1 MSDLNG
7 TVGISPELLVK
18 VQALVKAHEEAAQKS
33 ETIPEKPDLTKL
45 FDELPEK
52 GDETVPRLGI
62 SDIVILE
69 DLIDESLDF
78 CFGDLPILA
87 PETSSRWKAVLE
99 RIFEIYPF
107 SKQFLLTEDYKRATG
122 GNNKALCWDLYRVS
136 GTSGI
141 LQVMR
146 CLDSR
151 ISHKAKSLNF
161 TTGDMDESYYI
172 PTKIIWDTVHEM
184 MEGAIPDII
193 DAYLNDSVKYWNLEA
208 TSDTHPAMQFRQHM
222 AFLRKNYDTELI
234 NFMENLSHTTVRAW
248 IFYSNTSYRYSM
260 SAWIDL
266 LYQVERKKE
275 PVDSSVTKLLRI
287 MNNADGV

>member
-1 MSDLNG
+1 MSGSNG

-18 VQALVKAHEEAAQKS
+18 LQALVKAHEEAAQKS
-33 ETIPEKPDLTKL
+33 ETAPEKPDLTKL

-52 GDETVPRLGI
+52 GDEKVARLGI
-62 SDIVILE
+62 SDMVILE

-78 CFGDLPILA
+78 CFGDLSIPA
-87 PETSSRWKAVLE
+87 PETSSRWKSVLE
-99 RIFEIYPF
+99 KIFEIYPF
-107 SKQFLLTEDYKRATG
+107 SKQFLLTENYMRATG
-122 GNNKALCWDLYRVS
+122 GDNKVLCWDFLSVS
-136 GTSGI
+136 GKSDI

-146 CLDSR
+146 CLDKR
-151 ISHKAKSLNF
+151 ISYKAKTVNY
-161 TTGDMDESYYI
+161 TTGILNDTYYL
-172 PTKIIWDTVHEM
+172 PTKMIWDTVNEL
-184 MEGAIPDII
+184 MEGATPDII
-193 DAYLNDSVKYWNLEA
+193 DAYLKDSVKYWDLEA
-208 TSDTHPAMQFRQHM
+208 TSDTHPAIQFEKHM
-222 AFLRKNYDTELI
+222 SFLRRNYDSELI